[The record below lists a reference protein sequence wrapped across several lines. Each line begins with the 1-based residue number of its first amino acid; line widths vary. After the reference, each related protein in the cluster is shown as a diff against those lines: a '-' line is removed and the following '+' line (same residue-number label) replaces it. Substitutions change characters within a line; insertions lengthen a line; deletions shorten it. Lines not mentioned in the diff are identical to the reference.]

1 MRKSISLTNK
11 KFIKNKSYKKV
22 IRKPSFWK
30 IFLARL
36 FDSFV
41 AATVILCALV
51 YARRYVYED
60 WLLNKLEEFD
70 VVNSYPDGTYVSVTE
85 RSYKIAF
92 EEYYKYIYNT
102 LPNRNESYKSLS
114 DEDKKLL
121 YRNGILAKCSVVGLM
136 NYQKSYI
143 NATIYDEDHFD
154 KGIYTTSDEPNT
166 LLLGVDMS
174 NRPFGYGVIYKCQD
188 EKVSEAIEEISNDID
203 RSYNRIDVLFSVD
216 GVYLKDDYTF
226 VADKIKVTYVI
237 NGNDVNGYG
246 GEFSDSYSEYITM
259 DLPSKEEM
267 EKQGYTYS
275 DYNSEENLSVY
286 YTSLPKGVDSIPAL
300 TTNLFQPLKL
310 STLVRHR
317 PYDFNLIED
326 NHVYKCELDIVEQF
340 SYLKHYAEDGLSIY
354 PDKEEL
360 TNFKILRRDAIVL
373 YSSQFLVTLLLSI
386 TTYLKW
392 KNVYEMDTYR
402 RELTNVMAHDLK
414 TPLMVLRGNAENL
427 VDVMK
432 SDEESEIAK
441 GERYAGNIMTNVDYM
456 TALINQTLTLSSL
469 ESGNGVLEKKEL
481 SIRELLEGL
490 VDSSKAIREERDID
504 VQIIGDDKLILADEF
519 WISEAFRNIFDNA
532 AKYADQ
538 GSILQ
543 VEIEKNK
550 IIFSN
555 PAKDLCEEDV
565 RNIAN
570 PFFKKNRARSGKKGS
585 GIGMT
590 IVKNTVELHG
600 WKMKTYLDDGIFV
613 VEINGI
619 KT

>member
-1 MRKSISLTNK
+1 
-11 KFIKNKSYKKV
+11 
-22 IRKPSFWK
+22 
-30 IFLARL
+30 
-36 FDSFV
+36 
-41 AATVILCALV
+41 
-51 YARRYVYED
+51 
-60 WLLNKLEEFD
+60 
-70 VVNSYPDGTYVSVTE
+70 
-85 RSYKIAF
+85 
-92 EEYYKYIYNT
+92 
-102 LPNRNESYKSLS
+102 
-114 DEDKKLL
+114 
-121 YRNGILAKCSVVGLM
+121 
-136 NYQKSYI
+136 
-143 NATIYDEDHFD
+143 
-154 KGIYTTSDEPNT
+154 
-166 LLLGVDMS
+166 
-174 NRPFGYGVIYKCQD
+174 
-188 EKVSEAIEEISNDID
+188 
-203 RSYNRIDVLFSVD
+203 
-216 GVYLKDDYTF
+216 
-226 VADKIKVTYVI
+226 
-237 NGNDVNGYG
+237 
-246 GEFSDSYSEYITM
+246 
-259 DLPSKEEM
+259 
-267 EKQGYTYS
+267 
-275 DYNSEENLSVY
+275 
-286 YTSLPKGVDSIPAL
+286 
-300 TTNLFQPLKL
+300 
-310 STLVRHR
+310 
-317 PYDFNLIED
+317 
-326 NHVYKCELDIVEQF
+326 
-340 SYLKHYAEDGLSIY
+340 
-354 PDKEEL
+354 
-360 TNFKILRRDAIVL
+360 
-373 YSSQFLVTLLLSI
+373 
-386 TTYLKW
+386 
-392 KNVYEMDTYR
+392 MDTYR